1 MRKEEKKGRRRIGL
15 TAVVALA
22 LFFCLISTITLAGA
36 AVVKV
41 SPPTQTVIAGE
52 SFSVD
57 VRVEGV
63 TSMGAGDADLNF
75 DPGAMSVSSVTEGD
89 FLKSVGTTVAIPP
102 IIDNTAG
109 TATFSYSLTTPCVG
123 ANGSGVLAT
132 IYFNT
137 LPAAAPGAYKLDLED
152 VNLADCAGSPI
163 TVGVTDGA
171 VTIQPFPVPGLSGTG
186 MIAAIGVLAIVLAI
200 SSVRRKRRK

>member
-1 MRKEEKKGRRRIGL
+1 MRKGERKGRRRIGL
-15 TAVVALA
+15 TVVALA

-36 AVVKV
+36 AAVVKV
-41 SPPTQTVIAGE
+41 DPATQTVIAGE
-52 SFSVD
+52 SFSVN

-75 DPGAMSVSSVTEGD
+75 DPGAMQVTEIVEGD
-89 FLKSVGTTVAIPP
+89 FLNSVGSTHGFGNW
-102 IIDNTAG
+102 DNAAG

-123 ANGSGVLAT
+123 ATGSGVLAT

-152 VNLADCAGSPI
+152 VNLADCAGYPI

-171 VTIQPFPVPGLSGTG
+171 VTIQPIPVPGLSGTG

-200 SSVRRKRRK
+200 SSVGRKRRE